1 MLASS
6 KSLTKIENLLKR
18 TLRFMFEDYSNSYE
32 RKLKK
37 PGKFFTE
44 IKRKTLHYHSI
55 LQRISLPWNIDL
67 TPFYL
72 GSPKSSKSV
81 RPPLMS
87 RGLPSSLSAT
97 TQNFEGLVCPLE
109 MYPGPKKTHFLKK
122 LRILFPTM
130 KKEHIWTLKYEY
142 QTCKT

>member
-18 TLRFMFEDYSNSYE
+18 TLRFMFEDYSNFYE

-87 RGLPSSLSAT
+87 KGLLFISNHSKFWRTCLPPW
-97 TQNFEGLVCPLE
+97 NVPW
-109 MYPGPKKTHFLKK
+109 PKKDSFFKETEDFISNNEKRTHLNV
-122 LRILFPTM
+122 
-130 KKEHIWTLKYEY
+130 EIWI
-142 QTCKT
+142 